1 MNLPPELVNLLTDE
15 AYAVLCQQSL
25 SEALAQ
31 VTKEK
36 ETIISTRPPFGVLAS
51 STTRTTYQTQ
61 LRSAQDNEA
70 GIRERLE
77 KLAQVEAWLKSDIE
91 KTLRE
96 FMPKVS
102 GDFRTCEDAAAV
114 VTRWEQATLGLK
126 ELAQALARDARAVAA
141 AINPMP
147 LPSGLPPTA
156 AAIEQAKL
164 AAIAN
169 LRITVVAIQSALT
182 DVVDVRT
189 QFTQLCDE
197 QADGLQLPMPP
208 DFRTVA
214 WVDQLALLANGA
226 ATAEAVRC
234 ESEARNFCGD
244 GLKAYVTQANDVRE
258 ACRDASQAIL
268 AQYWRQLRVH
278 AMTHFIRERDV
289 DEVLTELAQHR
300 VAAEV
305 KRRQASFEAAA
316 FAPLR

>member
-1 MNLPPELVNLLTDE
+1 MNLPPELVSLLTDE

-25 SEALAQ
+25 SEALTQ

-51 STTRTTYQTQ
+51 STTRTSYQTQ
-61 LRSAQDNEA
+61 LRSAQDSEA
-70 GIRERLE
+70 GLRERLE
-77 KLAQVEAWLKSDIE
+77 KLAQVEAWLKHDIE
-91 KTLRE
+91 KTLRG

-102 GDFRTCEDAAAV
+102 GDFRTCEEAAAV
-114 VTRWEQATLGLK
+114 VTRWETATQGLK

-156 AAIEQAKL
+156 AAIEQSKL

-169 LRITVVAIQSALT
+169 LRITVVAIQSAVA
-182 DVVDVRT
+182 DVLEVRA

-197 QADGLQLPMPP
+197 QADGLQLPLPP

-214 WVDQLALLANGA
+214 WVDQLALLGNGA

-244 GLKAYVTQANDVRE
+244 GLKAYVTQANDVRD
-258 ACRDASQAIL
+258 ACHDASQAIL